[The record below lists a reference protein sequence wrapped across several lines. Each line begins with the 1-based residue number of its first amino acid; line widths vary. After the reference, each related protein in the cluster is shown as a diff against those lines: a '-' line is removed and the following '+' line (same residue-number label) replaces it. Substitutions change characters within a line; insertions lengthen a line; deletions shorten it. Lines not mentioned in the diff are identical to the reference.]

1 MDVQRVAKRVFW
13 VTGAALILV
22 GSVGWYSRLTNG
34 HIDANYGSI
43 VTWGLWVAAYVLF
56 SGLSA
61 GLFIMA
67 ALHYVFGIER
77 LRPIARP
84 ALFGAF
90 VALVLALL
98 FIWVDLG
105 KMSRV
110 ANVFFYANF
119 RSPMAWMIWLY
130 TIYLVLLIA
139 ILWLAVRR
147 DLAVR
152 AASGDTRARFSKL
165 LTLGAGDVSE
175 ASDSRDRSWVRR
187 LSIAALPIAAIFPGG
202 VGALF
207 GVVGARPAWNSSL
220 TPLLFVVSALASGA
234 ATLLFYSTIFQ
245 DGIRQL
251 TDTVR
256 LLSQMVIGLLALDV
270 TFQVSEWVVGLSSAD
285 PAHAEALRLIVSG
298 PYWPVF
304 WIWQLALGVIVPVI
318 LLLRARSHPNV
329 AAVATAG
336 FLVAFGL
343 FGLFGLRLNIVIP
356 ALATEEIVG
365 LSNAIASPRLQVDYV
380 PSLMEWLVTASILGL
395 GLLLFGLGERFLPPD
410 AAREHPPESPAMS
423 GHHEPLVTATAKDS
437 HV

>member
-1 MDVQRVAKRVFW
+1 MDVQRVAKRGFW
-13 VTGAALILV
+13 AVGVALVLV
-22 GSVGWYSRLTNG
+22 GSVGWFSRLTNG
-34 HIDANYGSI
+34 HLDANYGSI
-43 VTWGLWVAAYVLF
+43 VTWGLWVAAYVFF

-61 GLFIMA
+61 GLFVMA
-67 ALHYVFGIER
+67 ALHYVFGVER
-77 LRPIARP
+77 MRPVARP

-90 VALVLALL
+90 VALVMALL

-130 TIYLVLLIA
+130 TVYMILLMA
-139 ILWLAVRR
+139 ILWLSVRR

-152 AASGDTRARFSKL
+152 AASGDSRARISKI
-165 LTLGAGDVSE
+165 LTLGMRDTSE
-175 ASDSRDRSWVRR
+175 TSDTRDRSWVRR
-187 LSIAALPIAAIFPGG
+187 LSIAALPIAVIFPGG

-207 GVVGARPAWNSSL
+207 GVVGARPAWNSGL

-245 DGIRQL
+245 DGIRQM

-270 TFQVSEWVVGLSSAD
+270 AFQVSEWIVGLSSAD
-285 PAHAEALRLIVSG
+285 PAHAEALELIVSG

-304 WIWQLALGVIVPVI
+304 WIWQLALGVLVPVI
-318 LLLRARSHPNV
+318 LLVRARTHQSV
-329 AAVATAG
+329 AAVAAAG
-336 FLVAFGL
+336 FLVA

-365 LSNAIASPRLQVDYV
+365 LSKAIASERLQADYT
-380 PSLMEWLVTASILGL
+380 PSLMEWLVAASILGL
-395 GLLLFGLGERFLPPD
+395 GMLLFGLGERFLPPD
-410 AAREHPPESPAMS
+410 TSHEQAPESSAPSARP
-423 GHHEPLVTATAKDS
+423 EPVAAAQTKDS